1 MAGHRVSGWR
11 LACPTC
17 GAPSLLPGA
26 LARSGARV
34 RCPGCASIFAA
45 AEPHAVDLCAR
56 ALEAWSWNEPGGKN
70 AVVSARDAG
79 RFWQEYGPSLL
90 AFCDGEAAEFGV
102 AEVVRAALARV
113 LGPGRQLF

>member
-1 MAGHRVSGWR
+1 MAGDRVSGWR

-17 GAPSLLPGA
+17 GGPSLLPA
-26 LARSGARV
+26 ELAKSGARV
-34 RCPGCASIFAA
+34 RCPGCGSIFPAA
-45 AEPHAVDLCAR
+45 DPHAVDLCAR

-70 AVVSARDAG
+70 AVVEARNAG
-79 RFWQEYGPSLL
+79 RFWQEHGPSLL
-90 AFCDGEAAEFGV
+90 AWRDREGREFAV

>member
-1 MAGHRVSGWR
+1 MAGDRVSGWR
-11 LACPTC
+11 LACPAC
-17 GAPSLLPGA
+17 GAPSLLPGT

-34 RCPGCASIFAA
+34 RCPGCGAIFAA
-45 AEPHAVDLCAR
+45 SDPHLVDLCAR
-56 ALEAWSWNEPGGKN
+56 DLEAWSWGEPGGKN

-79 RFWQEYGPSLL
+79 RFWQEHGPSLL
-90 AFCDGEAAEFGV
+90 AWRDGEGAEHGP